1 VVLLSN
7 NFLALLWR
15 ERIEVRVVPLE
26 LALILTLSHGRGNT

>member
-15 ERIEVRVVPLE
+15 ERIEVRAVPLE
-26 LALILTLSHGRGNT
+26 LALTLTLSHGRGNT